1 MSPGRRYPALQ
12 LRQFRRNS
20 IRGPGINNVD
30 LSIFKNFKFNE
41 KVTLQFQA
49 QAFNVMN
56 VQFRGVPNPILNDTG
71 SFQNTKF
78 NANGGLTFAGSTV
91 YDGIARR
98 RLLFGLKLIF

>member
-41 KVTLQFQA
+41 RSSLEFRIEFFN
-49 QAFNVMN
+49 AFNHT
-56 VQFRGVPNPILNDTG
+56 QFLLSGN
-71 SFQNTKF
+71 S
-78 NANGGLTFAGSTV
+78 STV
-91 YDGIARR
+91 FGFNPSFGRLTQARDPR
-98 RLLFGLKLIF
+98 IIQSALKLSF